1 MRGEANALTGLKLV
15 CGFIGL
21 FRMKGT
27 YMIQHAMTQGR
38 TTSVQPLTANDAS
51 RKVTLVKTPQVE
63 VIQLIVPAGRDVP
76 THQAQGELVV
86 HCLEGRVSLFA
97 LGNTYDLTPGQL
109 LHLSIDEPFSIRAI
123 DNASVLVTLIAAKA
137 GGSIELIGG

>member
-1 MRGEANALTGLKLV
+1 
-15 CGFIGL
+15 
-21 FRMKGT
+21 
-27 YMIQHAMTQGR
+27 MTQPASMPDQ
-38 TTSVQPLTANDAS
+38 TAFVQPLTANEEKS
-51 RKVTLVKTPQVE
+51 RQIALLKTPQVK

-76 THQAQGELVV
+76 THQAQGELIV

-109 LHLSIDEPFSIRAI
+109 LHLSIDEPFSFRGI
-123 DNASVLVTLIAAKA
+123 DNASVLLTLIAAKA